1 MLKHVENIGS
11 VDGFDV
17 VIMDKLRE
25 QFPERFTESGQM
37 DWEWFEKEIRP
48 NKFVYVRL
56 DKNSLS
62 FTLQNGP
69 IKEVGVN
76 GCQIDTVISMAYAL
90 LNSLNMQHQCKEN
103 ELALSHLQSALQAL
117 KDRKSDRE
125 ARGVEG
131 TSLA

>member
-1 MLKHVENIGS
+1 MLKHIENLQS

-25 QFPERFTESGQM
+25 QFPHKFTESGQM

-69 IKEVGVN
+69 IKDVGVN
-76 GCQIDTVISMAYAL
+76 GCQIDTVISMAVVL

-103 ELALSHLQSALQAL
+103 ELALSHLESALKAL
-117 KDRKSDRE
+117 KERKSDRE
-125 ARGVEG
+125 SRGVEG
-131 TSLA
+131 TNQA